1 MRLSDEEQAMRAGAF
16 GEPRRWAILHQIAV
30 GEFFDAADLV
40 PVSQAHIMAD
50 TELLG
55 VAGVAFLESL
65 AAAPEPE
72 RRVRIPTL
80 TDPRGLDVQVYKR
93 LGQSD
98 AMRALEAR
106 AIAALRAFGV
116 LMTDTC
122 INYQTIMPPTRGEHL
137 AMGDTGVVIYANSVF
152 GARSNFEG
160 GPSALAAALT
170 GRTPRYGYHLD
181 ECRRPTRQFR
191 LDATPRDLSEW
202 GALGG
207 IIGRACGSYWEVP
220 LIDGIE
226 TPPGSDALKHFGAA
240 MASYGSV
247 ALFHMPGVTAEYW
260 DRRRPAGRPAESRRS
275 AGPLPNRSPR
285 TEEGRVAVIGRGE
298 IDAFVAAYGAPGDKV
313 DVVVFAAPQLSLIE
327 MAAVAD
333 GLAGRQVHAET
344 TLLVATSPEI
354 KHAAD
359 RMGLTARI
367 EAAGG
372 VVAAGICFY
381 QSYAGEMAEANG
393 WRRLL
398 TNSAKLVNI
407 IGGYGYRPSLAS
419 LERCLDSAVAGRIV

>member
-1 MRLSDEEQAMRAGAF
+1 MPIRLTDEEQAMRAGAL
-16 GEPRRWAILHQIAV
+16 GEPRRWAIEHQIIV

-50 TELLG
+50 TESLG
-55 VAGVAFLESL
+55 EAGIAFLEGL
-65 AAAPEPE
+65 AAAPEAE

-80 TDPRGLDVQVYKR
+80 TDPRGLDFQTYKR
-93 LGQSD
+93 LGQTEEMAS
-98 AMRALEAR
+98 LEAR
-106 AIAALRAFGV
+106 ATAALKAFGV

-122 INYQTIMPPTRGEHL
+122 INYQTIMPSGRGEHL
-137 AMGDTGVVIYANSVF
+137 AMGDTGVVIYSNSVF

-181 ECRRPTRQFR
+181 GCRRPTRRFQVT
-191 LDATPRDLSEW
+191 AVPRDLSEW

-207 IIGRACGSYWEVP
+207 IIGRECGSYWEVP
-220 LIDGIE
+220 RIDGIE
-226 TPPGSDALKHFGAA
+226 DAPGSDALKHLGAA
-240 MASYGSV
+240 MASYGST
-247 ALFHMPGVTAEYW
+247 ALFHVLGATPETAQW
-260 DRRRPAGRPAESRRS
+260 AG
-275 AGPLPNRSPR
+275 AGP
-285 TEEGRVAVIGRGE
+285 EAVTIGRTE
-298 IDAFVAAYGAPGDKV
+298 IDAFVASYGASGDKV
-313 DVVVFAAPQLSLIE
+313 DVVVFAAPHLSLIE

-333 GLAGRQVHAET
+333 ALDGRRVHRNT

-359 RMGLTARI
+359 RMALTRRI
-367 EAAGG
+367 EESGA

-407 IGGYGYRPSLAS
+407 IGGYGYRPTLAS
-419 LERCLDSAVAGRIV
+419 LERCVDSAVAGRIV